1 MSFSFAL
8 MAKEMGAN
16 EAVMAQRNRRSNCDS
31 DGKNYSEC
39 MFITQRKLHHGLLL
53 IDKFKGKAR
62 RTRQKGKTRG
72 RLTRGMDKEI
82 TERHRKSKE
91 KKLKKLKKI

>member
-31 DGKNYSEC
+31 DRKNYSEC
-39 MFITQRKLHHGLLL
+39 MFITQRKLHQGLLL
-53 IDKFKGKAR
+53 IDKFKEKAG

-72 RLTRGMDKEI
+72 RLARGMDKEI
-82 TERHRKSKE
+82 TERCRKSKAE
-91 KKLKKLKKI
+91 K